1 MKKGTKIIGFFMLV
15 LCLVVSMTGVAF
27 ADSTTGLKDGVYA
40 SSSTPDAQGSS
51 FKITNMVVADGKVT
65 SFEFGWY
72 NGSMKLT
79 TSMAQ
84 QAPKE
89 VQDSMLATLEEVTD
103 YHNQMATV
111 LDGSK
116 VTKYAKAA
124 PDSKVYTTFQTL
136 WKDVV
141 KQAGG
146 QIVADATSTTSN
158 SNPKTGDSGILVYV
172 IVAGAAF
179 IGMTVL
185 RKKKITV

>member
-1 MKKGTKIIGFFMLV
+1 MKKGAKIIGFFMLV
-15 LCLVVSMTGVAF
+15 LCLLVSMTGVAF

-40 SSSTPDAQGSS
+40 SSSSPDAQGSS

-89 VQDSMLATLEEVTD
+89 VQASMLATLEEVTD
-103 YHNQMATV
+103 YHTQMATV
-111 LDGSK
+111 LDGAK

-124 PDSKVYTTFQTL
+124 DSKVYTTFQTL

-146 QIVADATSTTSN
+146 QIVADTTSTTSS

-172 IVAGAAF
+172 IVAGAAL

-185 RKKKITV
+185 RKKKLTV